1 MALRGAERKRRP
13 FCHVLNKTDGR
24 SPISSDV
31 PQDDIVVWQN
41 RFCGTPAVAFIALGR
56 LALRRSD
63 GGGGAVQGTL
73 LFLRL
78 TKATSQRIGAV
89 RALERRAAQK
99 EKERRLN

>member
-13 FCHVLNKTDGR
+13 FCHVLNKIDGP

-78 TKATSQRIGAV
+78 RGITPQFLDLFFG
-89 RALERRAAQK
+89 
-99 EKERRLN
+99 